1 MHRDSRIPNAL
12 ISQVRSS
19 VQKKEDMAAATGP
32 RTGGHGCCYGTT
44 YTEGMAAATGTVFVG
59 WRQVKRD
66 NEANHN
72 NRATTKNVSATATAA
87 PPPPAIMETG
97 SVQRARPA

>member
-1 MHRDSRIPNAL
+1 MHRDSHAQKTL
-12 ISQVRSS
+12 ISHVRSS

-66 NEANHN
+66 NEAHYN
-72 NRATTKNVSATATAA
+72 NRATTKNVSATATD
-87 PPPPAIMETG
+87 PPPPAILETG